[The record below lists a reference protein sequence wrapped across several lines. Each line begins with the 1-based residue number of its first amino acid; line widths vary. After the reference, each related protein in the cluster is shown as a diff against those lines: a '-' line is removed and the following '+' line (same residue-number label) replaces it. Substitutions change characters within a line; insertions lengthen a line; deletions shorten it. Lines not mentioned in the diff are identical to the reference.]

1 MIATLG
7 SFILSRASLALFGA
21 DRLSAGQKWL
31 LYPGLLAVYLPV
43 AALLFIG
50 PVAIVGLSAIK
61 NENDFKAASQRE
73 PTTKHVQREAALR
86 KSEKPSLD
94 TKMWNVSL
102 NPIKVACGLTAV
114 AGASWFLIG
123 LLWALLP
130 GLVRIVFYPLVSRSS
145 RRPGFAI
152 AVIGLLMSL
161 GGVLFLR

>member
-1 MIATLG
+1 MPSGRLDKAIIGPMIATLV
-7 SFILSRASLALFGA
+7 SFILSARVAGVIRR

-31 LYPGLLAVYLPV
+31 LYPGLFAVYLPV
-43 AALLFIG
+43 AALYLLG
-50 PVAIVGLSAIK
+50 ACAIVGLRAIK

-123 LLWALLP
+123 LLWRCFPAW
-130 GLVRIVFYPLVSRSS
+130 FASS
-145 RRPGFAI
+145 FIP
-152 AVIGLLMSL
+152 S
-161 GGVLFLR
+161 